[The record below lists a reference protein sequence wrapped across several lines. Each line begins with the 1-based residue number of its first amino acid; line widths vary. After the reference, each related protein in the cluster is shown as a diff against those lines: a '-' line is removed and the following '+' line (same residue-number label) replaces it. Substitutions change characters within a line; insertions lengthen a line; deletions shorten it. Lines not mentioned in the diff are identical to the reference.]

1 MASASACVKAHK
13 FNIVKAMTAQAIDLD
28 KSRLRLCIEIL
39 PETEQP
45 SERLVIISIC
55 RDLGSPLIRI
65 IPLSALTPIP
75 APLAEIIQ
83 AYAESALALP
93 IQSDESS
100 ENEAETPQKREFVG
114 FSSKSLKSS
123 KLEQQT
129 LQL

>member
-13 FNIVKAMTAQAIDLD
+13 FNIVKAMTAQTTDLD

-55 RDLGSPLIRI
+55 QDLGSPLIRVV
-65 IPLSALTPIP
+65 PLSAFTPIP
-75 APLAEIIQ
+75 APLAEIIE

-93 IQSDESS
+93 IQSNESS
-100 ENEAETPQKREFVG
+100 ENEVKTPQKHEFVG
-114 FSSKSLKSS
+114 FPSKSLKSS

>member
-13 FNIVKAMTAQAIDLD
+13 FNIVKAMTVPAIDLD

-55 RDLGSPLIRI
+55 QDLGSPLIRI
-65 IPLSALTPIP
+65 IPLSAFTPIP
-75 APLAEIIQ
+75 APLAEIIE

-100 ENEAETPQKREFVG
+100 ENEVKTPQKAEFVG
-114 FSSKSLKSS
+114 FSSKSLRSS